1 MNFWI
6 GKDVTSSGV
15 NLWLFCNT
23 SWTTKV
29 NKLQKIYIF
38 PQAKARCKIEIDT
51 ILCTGLVL
59 VFYFCDRG
67 FCFVRVGWEI
77 LFRMYYCV
85 YTKPCG
91 RLLGLGN
98 ANCRPCIIF
107 SLPCLSMLFYL
118 LSDHI
123 FHAKTLKNFE
133 KKFFKKST
141 STKSYYL

>member
-1 MNFWI
+1 MAAEQRKKTNC
-6 GKDVTSSGV
+6 K
-15 NLWLFCNT
+15 
-23 SWTTKV
+23 KV
-29 NKLQKIYIF
+29 YIF

-107 SLPCLSMLFYL
+107 SLPCLSMLFYV

-123 FHAKTLKNFE
+123 FHAK
-133 KKFFKKST
+133 KKSFKINRHRPNLIT
-141 STKSYYL
+141 CKVCQSASWLFISIWYLI